1 MTVPASPRERV
12 LAAAREALATGERLA
27 LAAVATRAE
36 VSRATV
42 YRIFGSRMAL
52 LEALEVQPDPDARE
66 RILAA
71 ALELVGRQGLAD
83 LSMEELAVAAGVS
96 RASLYRLFPGKPA
109 LFRELLRTFTPM
121 ETALGILDR
130 LGDEPPAVVM
140 PELGRAAAR
149 ELGGRV
155 GVIRTLLFEA
165 TSSAP
170 DAWEGVDYMITSGIG
185 RLAEYIGRQMEAG
198 RLRPMCPLLALQS
211 FIGPLFFHLLTR
223 QVAERAVGFDVPL
236 EEAATQLAESW
247 LRAMDPD

>member
-1 MTVPASPRERV
+1 
-12 LAAAREALATGERLA
+12 
-27 LAAVATRAE
+27 
-36 VSRATV
+36 
-42 YRIFGSRMAL
+42 SRMAL
-52 LEALEVQPDPDARE
+52 LEALEVQPDPDARD

-71 ALELVGRQGLAD
+71 ALELVGSQGLAD
-83 LSMEELAVAAGVS
+83 MSMEELAVAAGVS

-130 LGDEPPAVVM
+130 LGQEPPAVIM
-140 PELGRAAAR
+140 PELARAVAR

-211 FIGPLFFHLLTR
+211 FIGPL
-223 QVAERAVGFDVPL
+223 
-236 EEAATQLAESW
+236 
-247 LRAMDPD
+247 